1 MPHDAEPVDDE
12 GTAPPVKS
20 GYKPKIVKS
29 KKPSN
34 ERTFTNFKVLKTNE
48 LNRTSIQA
56 TVPTQKTF
64 TQKADEKANYV
75 KNKKVEGM
83 RVKEY
88 DPELEKVPH
97 YMRERVAFLIDQ
109 CVNRR
114 TKEYMDEFRRE
125 CYQELE
131 DQKKTNHEHIDYYT

>member
-1 MPHDAEPVDDE
+1 
-12 GTAPPVKS
+12 
-20 GYKPKIVKS
+20 
-29 KKPSN
+29 
-34 ERTFTNFKVLKTNE
+34 LKTNE
-48 LNRTSIQA
+48 INRTSIQA

-83 RVKEY
+83 RLKEY

-131 DQKKTNHEHIDYYT
+131 DQKKTNSEHIEYYT